1 MTAYEDYQAKLD
13 ALKKKKKAQQ
23 ALLKTSEEQIPL
35 LDLLGDKTKISAETA
50 RINVEISKIQ
60 KEISRIDSS
69 IADEKKAFA
78 DIKSERLKKE
88 NPEEYRPKNLP
99 QGIND
104 KLYKDLTEALPGI
117 NVDTFFLE
125 GGAGNNMLV
134 YMGKEDVTVTGRPSS
149 GGVKTGQIGN
159 VVQLTT
165 NLEQSFWSDPKTK
178 NKVKTLLSS
187 AGKPSD
193 DLSAFAAWES
203 VVAFSAKIY
212 KGGKGPELTPF
223 DIMKMQIKN
232 SGGPQKRVDKVDQNV
247 LKALIENVYSSVATR
262 KPTPA
267 ETEARLQ
274 ELNKFVDAGTV
285 TTTSGNT
292 TVTSA
297 GFTQAGA
304 EALIKQ
310 KVEAEA
316 PTDVARTKGLQ
327 FKDELSSWMRS
338 GI

>member
-1 MTAYEDYQAKLD
+1 
-13 ALKKKKKAQQ
+13 
-23 ALLKTSEEQIPL
+23 
-35 LDLLGDKTKISAETA
+35 
-50 RINVEISKIQ
+50 
-60 KEISRIDSS
+60 
-69 IADEKKAFA
+69 
-78 DIKSERLKKE
+78 
-88 NPEEYRPKNLP
+88 
-99 QGIND
+99 
-104 KLYKDLTEALPGI
+104 
-117 NVDTFFLE
+117 
-125 GGAGNNMLV
+125 
-134 YMGKEDVTVTGRPSS
+134 
-149 GGVKTGQIGN
+149 
-159 VVQLTT
+159 
-165 NLEQSFWSDPKTK
+165 
-178 NKVKTLLSS
+178 
-187 AGKPSD
+187 
-193 DLSAFAAWES
+193 
-203 VVAFSAKIY
+203 
-212 KGGKGPELTPF
+212 
-223 DIMKMQIKN
+223 MKMQIKN